1 PASPW
6 LSAGFDDVFPLPL
19 VKPLLLV
26 RVRAWLRIREETS
39 GRFRALVEE
48 STIGFYRTTPDG
60 RILYANPALVHMLG
74 FSSLEE
80 LKTRNLEEEGFGPET
95 PRSLFKEKIEKEGR
109 VRGFESVWIRKDGS
123 RLWVRESAQAVRDEF
138 GRILYYEGTVE
149 DITKEVEAR
158 EAYFTVVEN
167 SLQGMAILQ
176 EGRVVFGNPALEKL
190 SGRSLEELMA
200 MSAEEILGMVHP
212 EDRPW
217 VAENIRRRLAGEAV
231 PALTEFRFIH
241 KDGSTHWVRALAQ
254 RILFRGRPAI
264 LVAYQDIT
272 EERKLSE
279 QLAAVSDFGRKLVLS
294 RSPEEVAKA
303 VVEGARAI
311 AGVVDV
317 SLFLL
322 DEGKR
327 ELVLVAHSLGEVPG
341 PRRLPLNSEKG
352 VVARVAR
359 TGSLPGAGIHPGFP
373 QKPRGAR

>member
-1 PASPW
+1 VIAPPPSAEAISALGDVDLPASPW

-95 PRSLFKEKIEKEGR
+95 PRSLFKEKLEKEGR

-231 PALTEFRFIH
+231 PALTEFRFKH
-241 KDGSTHWVRALAQ
+241 PLGTG
-254 RILFRGRPAI
+254 FGPAYP
-264 LVAYQDIT
+264 LPRSA
-272 EERKLSE
+272 
-279 QLAAVSDFGRKLVLS
+279 SD
-294 RSPEEVAKA
+294 
-303 VVEGARAI
+303 
-311 AGVVDV
+311 
-317 SLFLL
+317 
-322 DEGKR
+322 
-327 ELVLVAHSLGEVPG
+327 
-341 PRRLPLNSEKG
+341 PRRLSRHHRGKEAQRAAGGGERFRKEARPFPL
-352 VVARVAR
+352 ARGGGQGR
-359 TGSLPGAGIHPGFP
+359 GGGS
-373 QKPRGAR
+373 PRHRRRG